1 METYKIHNR
10 SSVKY
15 IHCNLLR
22 ICIYELH
29 VLKQDSGQDG
39 LHTVQKQL
47 KCMAKRHI
55 VGNAYTLLSLYV

>member
-1 METYKIHNR
+1 M
-10 SSVKY
+10 
-15 IHCNLLR
+15 HCNLLR

-47 KCMAKRHI
+47 KCMASKETHCGQCIHSTVTVRVTI
-55 VGNAYTLLSLYV
+55 PLVY